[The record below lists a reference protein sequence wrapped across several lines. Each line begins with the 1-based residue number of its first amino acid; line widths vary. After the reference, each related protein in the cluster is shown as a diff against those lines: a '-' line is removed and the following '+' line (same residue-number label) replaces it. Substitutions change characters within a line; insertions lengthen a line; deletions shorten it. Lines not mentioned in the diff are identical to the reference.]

1 MPAMVV
7 EDQGEVAAF
16 LADPRTWSAEQTGIT
31 GVERI
36 DTHGAMV
43 FLAGERAYKLKRA
56 VRYPFMDFS
65 TLAKREAACA
75 AEVRINRRTAPAIY
89 LGTRRVTRAAG
100 GGLALDG
107 DGPTVDWLVEMRRF
121 DGEGLLDRIA
131 ARGRLD
137 DALAEQVAVAVAEF
151 HRGIERCT
159 RYGHADDV
167 ARLIEDVDA
176 NMAAQDVLDHD
187 ARRLLAEAC
196 RIAFVGAAP
205 LIDQRYQTG
214 FVRWCHGDLHLA
226 NICVID
232 GRPTLFDAVEFND
245 FFTCTDTLYDLAFLI
260 CDLERRA
267 VAGAASRVLNRY
279 LEETGDWDGMA
290 LMPLFLALRAGIRA
304 YTLAAAAGAQRDRAA
319 ASRRSADARG
329 CVALGRAFLAPQG
342 GRIVAIGGLS
352 GSGKST
358 AARLA
363 APGLGRPPGAVILR
377 SDVLRKR
384 RAGVAPTAKLGAA
397 HYGPESSAQVYGE
410 LRDRAVALARA
421 GFVVI
426 ADAVFARAPER
437 AAIAAA
443 ARAAGLP
450 FTGIWLDVAPEV
462 AARRIT
468 ARIAGRSG
476 DASDATIEVLAQ
488 QQGYDLGPIDWTRL
502 DAGSGA
508 DQVARRIGALMSA
521 P

>member
-1 MPAMVV
+1 
-7 EDQGEVAAF
+7 
-16 LADPRTWSAEQTGIT
+16 
-31 GVERI
+31 
-36 DTHGAMV
+36 
-43 FLAGERAYKLKRA
+43 
-56 VRYPFMDFS
+56 
-65 TLAKREAACA
+65 
-75 AEVRINRRTAPAIY
+75 
-89 LGTRRVTRAAG
+89 
-100 GGLALDG
+100 
-107 DGPTVDWLVEMRRF
+107 
-121 DGEGLLDRIA
+121 
-131 ARGRLD
+131 
-137 DALAEQVAVAVAEF
+137 
-151 HRGIERCT
+151 
-159 RYGHADDV
+159 
-167 ARLIEDVDA
+167 
-176 NMAAQDVLDHD
+176 
-187 ARRLLAEAC
+187 
-196 RIAFVGAAP
+196 
-205 LIDQRYQTG
+205 
-214 FVRWCHGDLHLA
+214 
-226 NICVID
+226 
-232 GRPTLFDAVEFND
+232 
-245 FFTCTDTLYDLAFLI
+245 
-260 CDLERRA
+260 
-267 VAGAASRVLNRY
+267 
-279 LEETGDWDGMA
+279 
-290 LMPLFLALRAGIRA
+290 LRAGIRA

-476 DASDATIEVLAQ
+476 DASDATIKVLAQ